1 MASYKDSPNIQFS
14 PYVQTIPVE
23 AMAKVGMYKQQ
34 RYDQGVEKIQ
44 KSIDNIAGLDIVR
57 PEDKQYL
64 QSKLNALGSQ
74 LSSVAGGDFSNFS
87 LVNSVNGMTNQI
99 VKDPGVMNAV
109 SNTARYKKD
118 LAVIEKHQQ
127 EGKWSPSNQAAFKK
141 GVNNWFNGGQDAS
154 YSANTSPYVDVTKDA
169 TDIIKALGVKET
181 GRDVAFNEKG
191 QLVDAITRL
200 RVKGISKERIASALK
215 TGLSPQAYRQLSI
228 DGQYKYSNKSAEQ
241 YINDINSSYQS
252 TFTKASEERD
262 KLVALKNSSG
272 SPIEKQRLQ
281 GQIDEMDSSIESLK
295 SEYDTISQGFS
306 TGDVEGSQSQLYTM
320 DWIQNTSNAYAT
332 QSVIESYQTNPMAR
346 MQLERD
352 KMRQTARIAKA
363 KLEQDKRYNDDKLEI
378 ENKKLQ
384 LMKDPYGPVELPIGE
399 EATDVEVIAATKA
412 NEQASENLTEKIKSQ
427 FINTFGNNEEFTD
440 KFGAGELGFN
450 TALAAYRK
458 KPNSVPW
465 DQAQVLNQYDVAQK
479 NSIRQSNLILQAEQE
494 AELIASSKYD
504 ALIPENLKG
513 ATVNGMNYA
522 KAAALVD
529 RFDDEYYRQGSPG
542 RGIKPV
548 FKREKAEEDFKSR
561 KLSEKEYGLFQLWAD
576 SQREDP
582 IIKEIYNVSNILRR
596 GGKRIEKERNN
607 YLKEFYRKTMPI
619 TSQQAYRVPL
629 ESAAQRDQF
638 RPTLNALAEV
648 ADRVGG
654 LPGFEGDA
662 KGIRSM
668 AGKLQSALVYTN
680 SEGNYQINVTNED
693 GGSLTIPIPG
703 DIYKSVF
710 GDRFQVSPE
719 MLAFNQKYLPQ
730 MLTNVPA
737 LEERFDPRTQKNV
750 LMRPPQDF
758 FTTSLDGKYKTT
770 QENSS
775 LSGPSDFPRVSYYTV
790 TGNLVSDSEPEAAE
804 QFKLQLNIF
813 DPISNKQET
822 YLFPTPILKEK
833 VVPTLQGISDEN
845 IWQLIN
851 GTSKDMP
858 TSVLIK
864 LQEVSKL
871 IE

>member
-99 VKDPGVMNAV
+99 IKDPGVMNAV
-109 SNTARYKKD
+109 SNTTRYKKD
-118 LAVIEKHQQ
+118 LAVIDKHQQ
-127 EGKWSPSNQAAFKK
+127 EGKWSPSNQADFQKN
-141 GVNNWFNGGQDAS
+141 VNKWFQGGQDAT
-154 YSANTSPYVDVTKDA
+154 YNANVSPYVDVTKDA

-191 QLVDAITRL
+191 QLVDAITRV

-241 YINDINSSYQS
+241 YINDVNSSYQS
-252 TFTKASEERD
+252 TFTKASQERD
-262 KLVALKNSSG
+262 RLVTLKNSSA
-272 SPIEKQRLQ
+272 SPSEQQKLQ
-281 GQIDEMDSSIESLK
+281 GEIDQMDSSIESLK

-346 MQLERD
+346 MQLDRD
-352 KMRQTARIAKA
+352 KMRQSAEIARA
-363 KLEQDKRYNDDKLEI
+363 KLEQDQRYNDKKLEI
-378 ENKKLQ
+378 ENQKLQ
-384 LMKDPYGPVELPIGE
+384 LLKDPFGPVELPKDK
-399 EATDVEVIAATKA
+399 EATSVEVIAAA
-412 NEQASENLTEKIKSQ
+412 NANAQSAENLTQKTKSQ
-427 FINTFGNNEEFTD
+427 FMNTFGGDEED
-440 KFGAGELGFN
+440 FN
-450 TALAAYRK
+450 TALTKYRT

-479 NSIRQSNLILQAEQE
+479 NSVRQSNLILQAEQE
-494 AELIASSKYD
+494 AEVIADSKYN

-513 ATVNGMNYA
+513 ATINGMNYA
-522 KAAALVD
+522 KAAALIE
-529 RFDDEYYRQGSPG
+529 RFDNEYYRKGSPA
-542 RGIKPV
+542 RRIKPF
-548 FKREKAEEDFKSR
+548 FKREKAEEDFKNR
-561 KLSEKEYGLFQLWAD
+561 KLSEEEYGLFQLWAD
-576 SQREDP
+576 SERQGP
-582 IIKEIYNVSNILRR
+582 TITEIYDVSDILRR
-596 GGKRIEKERNN
+596 GGKIIEKERNN
-607 YLKEFYRKTMPI
+607 YLKDFYRKTMPV
-619 TSQQAYRVPL
+619 TSQQSYRIPL
-629 ESAAQRDQF
+629 ESAAQKDQF
-638 RPTLNALAEV
+638 RPKLNSLAEV
-648 ADRVGG
+648 AERVGG
-654 LPGFEGDA
+654 LPGFDGKAE
-662 KGIRSM
+662 KIRSM
-668 AGKLQSALVYTN
+668 AGQMQSASVYTDGQGDY
-680 SEGNYQINVTNED
+680 EINVTNED
-693 GGSLTIPIPG
+693 GVSLTIPLTG
-703 DIYKSVF
+703 DIYRRVF
-710 GDRFQVSPE
+710 GNRFEASPE
-719 MLAFNQKYLPQ
+719 MAAFNQKYLPQ
-730 MLTNVPA
+730 MLSNVPA
-737 LEERFDPRTQKNV
+737 LEKTFDPRTGKKIF
-750 LMRPPQDF
+750 MRPPQDF

-770 QENSS
+770 LGNSS
-775 LSGPSDFPRVSYYTV
+775 LGGPSDFPRVSYYTV

-804 QFKLQLNIF
+804 KFKLQINVL
-813 DPISNKQET
+813 DPISGKYVLEN
-822 YLFPTPILKEK
+822 YLFPAPILKEK

-851 GTSKDMP
+851 GTSKNMP
-858 TSVLIK
+858 TSELIK
-864 LQEVSKL
+864 LQEASKKT
-871 IE
+871 E